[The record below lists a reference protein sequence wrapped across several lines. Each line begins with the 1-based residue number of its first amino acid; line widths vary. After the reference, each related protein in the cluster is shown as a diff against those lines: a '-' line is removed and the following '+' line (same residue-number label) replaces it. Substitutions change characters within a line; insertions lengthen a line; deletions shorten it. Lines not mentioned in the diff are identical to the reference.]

1 MGSAQSIDARR
12 ERPAVLARELGVRRQ
27 SVHEL
32 VKRGILHVDADG
44 RIDVELARVAI
55 LQRVRPSGK
64 TARKAAAGA
73 EPGAAATTPAPADGG
88 PITSYHVARTLR
100 EATEARIA
108 QLELAKRRGELVNA
122 ADVERNTFKVMR
134 MLRDRLTSIADRTA
148 AIVAAESDVSRCHA
162 VIAAEVRDCLQSTV
176 DALQVADPSEDVRE

>member
-1 MGSAQSIDARR
+1 M
-12 ERPAVLARELGVRRQ
+12 LARELGVARQ

-32 VKRGILHVDADG
+32 VKRGILHVDTDG

-64 TARKAAAGA
+64 TAMKAAAQA
-73 EPGAAATTPAPADGG
+73 EPTAAASAPTPDDGG

-108 QLELAKRRGELVNA
+108 QLELGKLRSELVKV
-122 ADVERNTFKVMR
+122 ADVERAVFNTMR
-134 MLRDRLTSIADRTA
+134 MLRDRLTGIADRTA
-148 AIVAAESDVSRCHA
+148 AVVAAESNVGRCHT
-162 VIAAEVRDCLQSTV
+162 VIAAEVRDCLRSAA
-176 DALQVADPSEDVRE
+176 DALQVALPSEDAGE

>member
-12 ERPAVLARELGVRRQ
+12 ERPAVLARELGVARQ

-64 TARKAAAGA
+64 TAAAAAGST
-73 EPGAAATTPAPADGG
+73 AAAAAAVASPADGG

-108 QLELAKRRGELVNA
+108 QMELAKMRGELVSA
-122 ADVERNTFKVMR
+122 ADVSRVTFNAMR
-134 MLRDRLTSIADRTA
+134 MLRDRLTSIADR
-148 AIVAAESDVSRCHA
+148 VAAVVASESDVGRCHA
-162 VIAAEVRDCLQSTV
+162 VIAAEVRDCLQ
-176 DALQVADPSEDVRE
+176 DAAGALQVDLPLEDVRG